1 MNNTISIQVRAFPV
15 TTVDQRTGAVAKDH
29 IVLTKTQLQAAQT
42 VGQSSTELI
51 CRLFG
56 RQGYH
61 VTDIGKP
68 IRRTVTVDLYC
79 VVPGYI
85 VAEGDIGVLPVEALE
100 AGDPRQEE
108 GR

>member
-68 IRRTVTVDLYC
+68 IRRTVCVDLYQS
-79 VVPGYI
+79 GYEI
-85 VAEGDIGVLPVEALE
+85 IIEGDART
-100 AGDPRQEE
+100 DREE